1 LKAIFDEGVPE
12 VLAAL
17 LTGHEVTSVGAEG
30 WKSVKN
36 GKLLDLIEAA
46 GFAAF
51 ITNDKRME
59 KEQALDRRRFATLI
73 LRVPNWEIIR
83 ERVADIEVALDAAQ
97 PGKVTTV
104 DCGFFVPR
112 RMRNPGSLAD

>member
-1 LKAIFDEGVPE
+1 VPE
-12 VLAAL
+12 ALAAL
-17 LTGHEVTSVGAEG
+17 LAGHEVTSVGAEG

-59 KEQALDRRRFATLI
+59 KEQVLYRRPFATLI
-73 LRVPNWEIIR
+73 LSVPNWKIIR
-83 ERVADIEVALDAAQ
+83 DRVGDIQVALDAAL
-97 PGKVTTV
+97 PGTVTTV
-104 DCGFFVPR
+104 DCGSFVPR
-112 RMRNPGSLAD
+112 RMRNPGSPPD